1 MIHDVKELS
10 ASLRYASGW
19 ADTLEGLRR
28 HSEAT
33 DATLLPTTSA
43 GPLAEL
49 RRVIM
54 EAREFVEALPQSVT
68 LEESTDYRLP
78 VQGDVT
84 QTDVVKVA

>member
-1 MIHDVKELS
+1 MIRDVKELS

-19 ADTLEGLRR
+19 ADTLEGLRQ

-33 DATLLPTTSA
+33 DAGLLPTTSA

-54 EAREFVEALPQSVT
+54 EAREFVETLPEAMT
-68 LEESTDYRLP
+68 LEESDYSP
-78 VQGDVT
+78 GVNAGASTGVT
-84 QTDVVKVA
+84 